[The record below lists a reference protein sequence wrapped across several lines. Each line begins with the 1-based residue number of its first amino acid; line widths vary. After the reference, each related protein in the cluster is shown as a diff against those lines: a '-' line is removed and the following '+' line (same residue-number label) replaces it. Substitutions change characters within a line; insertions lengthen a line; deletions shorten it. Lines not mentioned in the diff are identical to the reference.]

1 MKKIEKL
8 KMEDTEVR
16 EIQKGME
23 ENGLFESM
31 VEKKHCGENE
41 GENWK
46 VEKN

>member
-1 MKKIEKL
+1 MKKREKW
-8 KMEDTEVR
+8 KMEDIEVR

-31 VEKKHCGENE
+31 AAKKHCGEKE

-46 VEKN
+46 VEEN